1 MKRFHFFNKIEET
14 TLSDNIE
21 NIRIILIKEILA
33 FYNGKTRHKN
43 KDELLKKLNEI
54 IKKYKVN
61 EIEKTYLDN
70 LINSEINTFGPLDKL
85 MQDNSIKRIMVNSY
99 NDVYVSINE
108 QNIKVDNI
116 FINSDHMFFTLRKI
130 LKREVEDS
138 IINIKREDFE
148 ITVLSPPVCK
158 TGIVFTINKTIK
170 SNVDSAYLIK
180 NKIINNDML
189 NFFEAIIDAKLNIII
204 CGNRN
209 SGKSMLLK
217 VLLELIND
225 KERIVLI
232 ENKDNIELNK
242 DNIIKL
248 SNDYKENQNLIDY
261 AIKLK
266 PDRLAIDSLSL
277 NNTYYIIEAI
287 DLGYKGIIGTINS
300 DSTEDSIDKIKRDI
314 LLKDSS
320 YDDKKL
326 LEVVSQSIDILIN
339 IKELRDNNKKVIEI
353 SEVDKKTLKI
363 KKIFTFKETGLDLEG
378 NIVGKYIINNEAKI
392 YDYLKENN
400 IIKADY
406 LFNKSKVVIK
416 ENDIEEFNPVSK
428 KTAQE
433 KRKEYYRKV
442 LDKKNKEKKKLKKKA
457 QSK

>member
-1 MKRFHFFNKIEET
+1 MSEFITVTAKTVKDAILEASLKLET
-14 TLSDNIE
+14 FRDNIE
-21 NIRIILIKEILA
+21 YEVIEEGSSGFLGIGAKQAVIKATLKVEEKEEASLKP
-33 FYNGKTRHKN
+33 FKYYDKPVV
-43 KDELLKKLNEI
+43 KKLI
-54 IKKYKVN
+54 DV
-61 EIEKTYLDN
+61 TY
-70 LINSEINTFGPLDKL
+70 P
-85 MQDNSIKRIMVNSY
+85 
-99 NDVYVSINE
+99 VSM
-108 QNIKVDNI
+108 D
-116 FINSDHMFFTLRKI
+116 D
-130 LKREVEDS
+130 EV
-138 IINIKREDFE
+138 
-148 ITVLSPPVCK
+148 
-158 TGIVFTINKTIK
+158 
-170 SNVDSAYLIK
+170 
-180 NKIINNDML
+180 
-189 NFFEAIIDAKLNIII
+189 
-204 CGNRN
+204 
-209 SGKSMLLK
+209 
-217 VLLELIND
+217 
-225 KERIVLI
+225 